1 MDEILIKACGVT
13 YRKGQY
19 ITGVGRS
26 TLELMKALSKQ
37 FALQIVLL
45 YYRPKS

>member
-26 TLELMKALSKQ
+26 TLELMKALRW
-37 FALQIVLL
+37 VL
-45 YYRPKS
+45 

>member
-26 TLELMKALSKQ
+26 TLELMKALTICPSNCIII
-37 FALQIVLL
+37 LQA
-45 YYRPKS
+45 